1 MFGVAESDRA
11 AHGVTALSA
20 SLHRVKEFVSRG
32 GLWFW
37 SEQRQSVGSVFM
49 PRCNEVAWP

>member
-32 GLWFW
+32 GRWFW
-37 SEQRQSVGSVFM
+37 SEQRQ
-49 PRCNEVAWP
+49 